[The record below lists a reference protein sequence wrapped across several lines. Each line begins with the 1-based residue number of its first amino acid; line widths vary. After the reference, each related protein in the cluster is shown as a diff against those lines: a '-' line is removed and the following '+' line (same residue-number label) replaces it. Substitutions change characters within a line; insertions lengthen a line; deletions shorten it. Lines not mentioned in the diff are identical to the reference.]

1 MNSKIFNNYIP
12 ASLWLTYHLIVPTWH
27 FSFFSLLM
35 LIRAL
40 VILFCF
46 IDRDMPLKRAP
57 KYQIAIAWI
66 STFIP
71 TFMEWNSGPSIQGM
85 IGELIAILGMVM
97 FVFTSLELGK
107 SFGVSPA
114 LRKPISGGI
123 YSYVSHP
130 MYYSHFIVE
139 VGILIA
145 SPTKWNFLI
154 ALMAWAFYGLRATW
168 EQKIVQTHINNGHVN
183 KILGLNFKY

>member
-1 MNSKIFNNYIP
+1 MNSKFFNNYIP
-12 ASLWLTYHLIVPTWH
+12 ASMWLSYHLIVPTWH
-27 FSFFSLLM
+27 LSFLSLLM
-35 LIRAL
+35 LIRAM

-46 IDRDMPLKRAP
+46 IGRDMPLKRAP

-71 TFMEWNSGPSIQGM
+71 TFMEWNSGPTIQGM
-85 IGELIAILGMVM
+85 VGELVAILGMVM
-97 FVFTSLELGK
+97 FVFACLELGK

-130 MYYSHFIVE
+130 IYFSHVVFE
-139 VGILIA
+139 FGILIA
-145 SPTKWNFLI
+145 SPTKWNLII
-154 ALMAWAFYGLRATW
+154 ALMAWAFYALRASW
-168 EQKIVQTHINNGHVN
+168 EQKIVQAHINGAHIDKN
-183 KILGLNFKY
+183 LGLNVT